1 LFSSDVLLA
10 VVDTALLGSLA
21 FGWFLL
27 MRLRPPVVRDV
38 REAYQVLD
46 RTIERFVPDMPPGFT
61 WRDAFE
67 RLKTSGMNVDWPKM
81 ESSLA
86 GYEAFRYGGR
96 DMPPGG
102 GEEAVS
108 LSTQIR
114 RRIVGH
120 KAKGKST
127 GAD

>member
-1 LFSSDVLLA
+1 MLA
-10 VVDTALLGSLA
+10 SLT
-21 FGWFLL
+21 FGFFL
-27 MRLRPPVVRDV
+27 MRRLRPPVVRDV

-46 RTIERFVPDMPPGFT
+46 RTIERFVPDLPPGFT
-61 WRDAFE
+61 WGDALE
-67 RLKTSGMNVDWPKM
+67 RLKGYEIKVDWRRM

-86 GYEAFRYGGR
+86 EYEAFRYGGQ

-114 RRIVGH
+114 RRIVGYRN
-120 KAKGKST
+120 KGKST
-127 GAD
+127 GPS